1 MKIRVI
7 TVLLIALSPWLS
19 GDNRRL
25 VAEKVN
31 ELNELNRLVLE
42 KIRNIEKYNDKNIYV
57 KARAFQ
63 KEDGSVQVVIE
74 KISVDKIEQSPN
86 DINGKVFYLKGKVG
100 KSTDDSK
107 FKLDLEHVLPPEK
120 DNSSAS
126 AKIEKE
132 VQKKGTDKK

>member
-7 TVLLIALSPWLS
+7 TVLLIALSPWLC

-42 KIRNIEKYNDKNIYV
+42 KIRNIEKYNDKDIYV

-100 KSTDDSK
+100 KSTDNSK
-107 FKLDLEHVLPPEK
+107 FKLDLKHVLPPEK

-126 AKIEKE
+126 AETEKE